1 MKRDFRAFIAPS
13 ALVCCSLLAGYLLV
27 EVGYRAFTYA
37 SFHEQMRFA
46 AGRAF
51 IAGKNSIFDEHTG
64 YRYEP
69 NLVDPNF
76 RTNSHGLI
84 AREEFPVEKPADEYR
99 IGVIGASFTANVDST
114 IRWTDVVED
123 ALNASTAWR
132 VSVGGRRTRVINFGL
147 DGIAFSQYGAV
158 AERIALPFDLDLL
171 LVNVTTNDFVRRPYY
186 RGPLSA
192 MSEAQ
197 LSAHITQHIMP
208 RVNWFRFN
216 PEVLAV
222 VTGGRLGLK
231 PHIEMNDLRL
241 RTRFFATTS
250 EAVEASSASMTTI
263 LRLFPETIFLLDHD
277 FIELYGNNNS
287 SLATSARAAL
297 LGASARFPSVK
308 WIDVLENQRIPIP
321 TGPNLVAWF
330 NLPLDNHKSD
340 LGVTIYGKAVA
351 SFLIARVGS
360 RGEVD

>member
-99 IGVIGASFTANVDST
+99 IGVIGASFTANNINT

-132 VSVGGRRTRVINFGL
+132 ASVGGRRTRVINFGL
-147 DGIAFSQYGAV
+147 DGIGFSQYGAV

-171 LVNVTTNDFVRRPYY
+171 FVNVTTNDFVRRPYY

-197 LSAHITQHIMP
+197 LSAHITQNIMP

-222 VTGGRLGLK
+222 VTGGWLGLK
-231 PHIEMNDLRL
+231 PHIEMSEFQLK
-241 RTRFFATTS
+241 TRFFSTTA
-250 EAVEASSASMTTI
+250 EAVEASSDSMVTI
-263 LRLFPETIFLLDHD
+263 LRLFPKTIFFLDHQVTD
-277 FIELYGNNNS
+277 GLNHDRLVTRER
-287 SLATSARAAL
+287 ATL
-297 LGASARFPSVK
+297 LGVSERFPSAK
-308 WIDVLENQRIPIP
+308 WVDVLKDQKIAIPV
-321 TGPNLVAWF
+321 GPELMAWF
-330 NLPLDNHKSD
+330 LPDSHKND

-360 RGEVD
+360 RGEVE

>member
-1 MKRDFRAFIAPS
+1 MKPDHRALIAQS
-13 ALVCCSLLAGYLLV
+13 ALFCCSLLAGYILV

-37 SFHEQMRFA
+37 SFYEQMRFA

-123 ALNASTAWR
+123 ALNASTVWR

-147 DGIAFSQYGAV
+147 DGIGFSQYGAV

-171 LVNVTTNDFVRRPYY
+171 FVNVTTNDFVRRPYY

-241 RTRFFATTS
+241 RTRFFGTTS

-277 FIELYGNNNS
+277 FIELYENNNS
-287 SLATSARAAL
+287 RERAAL
-297 LGASARFPSVK
+297 LGVSARFPSAK
-308 WIDVLENQRIPIP
+308 WVDVLKDQKIAIPV
-321 TGPNLVAWF
+321 GPELMAWF
-330 NLPLDNHKSD
+330 LPDGHKND

>member
-1 MKRDFRAFIAPS
+1 
-13 ALVCCSLLAGYLLV
+13 
-27 EVGYRAFTYA
+27 
-37 SFHEQMRFA
+37 
-46 AGRAF
+46 
-51 IAGKNSIFDEHTG
+51 
-64 YRYEP
+64 
-69 NLVDPNF
+69 
-76 RTNSHGLI
+76 
-84 AREEFPVEKPADEYR
+84 
-99 IGVIGASFTANVDST
+99 
-114 IRWTDVVED
+114 
-123 ALNASTAWR
+123 
-132 VSVGGRRTRVINFGL
+132 
-147 DGIAFSQYGAV
+147 
-158 AERIALPFDLDLL
+158 
-171 LVNVTTNDFVRRPYY
+171 
-186 RGPLSA
+186 
-192 MSEAQ
+192 
-197 LSAHITQHIMP
+197 MP

-241 RTRFFATTS
+241 RTRFFGTTS

-297 LGASARFPSVK
+297 LGVSARFPSVK
-308 WIDVLENQRIPIP
+308 WIDVLENQRIPIPKKIPIP

-351 SFLIARVGS
+351 SFLIAGVEVGERS
-360 RGEVD
+360 SERWHHPGATSDRHSVTDGAAVHRRLFDALAIRCRILRSGVSNSMQSPRSVCRFSSH

>member
-1 MKRDFRAFIAPS
+1 MMKRDFHAFIAPS
-13 ALVCCSLLAGYLLV
+13 ALVCCSLLAGYILV

-37 SFHEQMRFA
+37 SFYEQMRFA

-147 DGIAFSQYGAV
+147 DGIGFSQYGAV

-171 LVNVTTNDFVRRPYY
+171 FVNVTTNDFVRRPYY

-197 LSAHITQHIMP
+197 LSAHIT
-208 RVNWFRFN
+208 
-216 PEVLAV
+216 
-222 VTGGRLGLK
+222 
-231 PHIEMNDLRL
+231 
-241 RTRFFATTS
+241 
-250 EAVEASSASMTTI
+250 
-263 LRLFPETIFLLDHD
+263 
-277 FIELYGNNNS
+277 
-287 SLATSARAAL
+287 
-297 LGASARFPSVK
+297 
-308 WIDVLENQRIPIP
+308 
-321 TGPNLVAWF
+321 
-330 NLPLDNHKSD
+330 
-340 LGVTIYGKAVA
+340 
-351 SFLIARVGS
+351 
-360 RGEVD
+360 